1 MRLGRRLGNSLEGIE
16 TSRRVGEDDTVSIAP
31 AITATTSVTPFA
43 RDLRAWRARRGLS
56 QLDLAIRVGTTQ
68 RHLSFIEQGRSSP
81 GRTMIIRLAESLE
94 LSLAD
99 RNGLLMSAGFA
110 PVFPESDLDGA
121 ELRPV
126 REALDAILAG
136 HEPYPAVVV
145 RSGGEIVAS
154 NTAIDI
160 LFEGVDPGLL
170 ETPMNAYRL
179 ALHPRGM
186 APRIRNFPDWGNH
199 VIHGLRAA
207 SRRSPNPAID
217 ELLAELAEYVPA
229 SNPGRDHLG
238 FAVPLRLDSSDG
250 ELTLITTLTSFATAT
265 DVTLAN
271 LQLEAFLPAND
282 ASATILRAR
291 AARRASVDIDR

>member
-1 MRLGRRLGNSLEGIE
+1 M
-16 TSRRVGEDDTVSIAP
+16 V
-31 AITATTSVTPFA
+31 
-43 RDLRAWRARRGLS
+43 
-56 QLDLAIRVGTTQ
+56 
-68 RHLSFIEQGRSSP
+68 
-81 GRTMIIRLAESLE
+81 IRLAESLE
-94 LSLAD
+94 MSLAD

-126 REALDAILAG
+126 RDALTAILAG

-160 LFEGVDPGLL
+160 LFEGVDSSLL

-186 APRIRNFPDWGNH
+186 APRIRNFPEWGNH

-207 SRRSPNPAID
+207 SRRSPNQVVE
-217 ELLAELAEYVPA
+217 ELLAELMEYVPA
-229 SNPGRDHLG
+229 TNPGRDHLG

-271 LQLEAFLPAND
+271 LQLEAFLPANE
-282 ASATILRAR
+282 ATATILRAR
-291 AARRASVDIDR
+291 PTRRRSVRSES

>member
-1 MRLGRRLGNSLEGIE
+1 MS
-16 TSRRVGEDDTVSIAP
+16 TASATV
-31 AITATTSVTPFA
+31 TVTPFA
-43 RDLRAWRARRGLS
+43 RDLRDWRARRGLS

-68 RHLSFIEQGRSSP
+68 RHLSFIEQGRSAP

-99 RNGLLMSAGFA
+99 RNGLLTTAGFA
-110 PVFPESDLDGA
+110 AVFPESDLDGA

-126 REALDAILAG
+126 RDALDAILAG

-145 RSGGEIVAS
+145 RSGGEIVMA
-154 NTAIDI
+154 NTAIDV
-160 LFEGVDPGLL
+160 LFEGVDPSLL

-186 APRIRNFPDWGNH
+186 APRIGNFPEWGNH

-207 SRRSPNPAID
+207 SRRSPSPVVEQLLV
-217 ELLAELAEYVPA
+217 ELSEYVPA
-229 SNPGRDHLG
+229 TNPGRDHLG
-238 FAVPLRLDSSDG
+238 FAVPLRLASSDG

-271 LQLEAFLPAND
+271 LQLEAFLPADD
-282 ASATILRAR
+282 ASAAILRAR
-291 AARRASVDIDR
+291 AARRASVAAGH

>member
-1 MRLGRRLGNSLEGIE
+1 MENIRC
-16 TSRRVGEDDTVSIAP
+16 VDEDDHVSN
-31 AITATTSVTPFA
+31 ITARVTTTGVTTTGITTTGITTTPFA
-43 RDLRAWRARRGLS
+43 RELRSWRTRRGLS

-68 RHLSFIEQGRSSP
+68 RHLSFIEQGRSAP

-99 RNGLLMSAGFA
+99 RNGLLMTAGFA

-126 REALDAILAG
+126 RDALHAILAG

-145 RSGGEIVAS
+145 RSGGEIVMA
-154 NTAIDI
+154 NTAIEV
-160 LFEGVDPGLL
+160 LFEGVDPTLL
-170 ETPMNAYRL
+170 ATPMNAYRL

-186 APRIRNFPDWGNH
+186 APRIRNFPEWGNH

-207 SRRSPNPAID
+207 SRRSPNPAVERLLD
-217 ELLAELAEYVPA
+217 ELNEYVPDVH
-229 SNPGRDHLG
+229 PGRDHLG
-238 FAVPLRLDSSDG
+238 FAVPLRLDTSDG

-271 LQLEAFLPAND
+271 LQLEAFLPADD
-282 ASATILRAR
+282 ASTTILRD
-291 AARRASVDIDR
+291 RASRRSSALDGP